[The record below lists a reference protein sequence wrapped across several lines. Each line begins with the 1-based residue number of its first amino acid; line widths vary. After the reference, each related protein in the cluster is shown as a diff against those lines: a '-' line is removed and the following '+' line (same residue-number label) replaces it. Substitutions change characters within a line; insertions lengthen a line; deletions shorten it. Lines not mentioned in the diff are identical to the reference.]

1 MAIDVGFLLSL
12 DSDGRGFS
20 IISSSS
26 LSRCGCAGDEGNTVD
41 EEAWSDAWMSKGI
54 ADGLGVSTA
63 LSVLKLDGGTG
74 TDAGS
79 SITNDG

>member
-20 IISSSS
+20 IISLFS

-41 EEAWSDAWMSKGI
+41 EEAWSDEGKI
-54 ADGLGVSTA
+54 VDGEA
-63 LSVLKLDGGTG
+63 
-74 TDAGS
+74 
-79 SITNDG
+79 